1 MTTIRNT
8 VTLVGHLGRDPEM
21 RTFENGRKLVRFSL
35 ATNELWR
42 NEKGETMKETQ
53 WHNIVGW
60 GKTAELMQERLV
72 KGKEVIVKGK
82 LTYNNY
88 TDKNGVNR
96 VNPEVVVSEFL
107 LVSAPTSATAPAP
120 ADAQ

>member
-35 ATNELWR
+35 ATNEMWR

-107 LVSAPTSATAPAP
+107 LVSNPAPVAAPAP

>member
-21 RTFENGRKLVRFSL
+21 RTFDNGRKLVRFSL

-42 NEKGETMKETQ
+42 NDKGETMKETQ

-60 GKTAELMQERLV
+60 GKTAELMQERLT

-96 VNPEVVVSEFL
+96 VSPEVVVSEFL
-107 LVSAPTSATAPAP
+107 LVSPPPSSAAAE
-120 ADAQ
+120 Q